1 MKKSNQT
8 RKTRV
13 TSQNRVA
20 AGKSRKHNQKRE
32 GFSGIKEIFT
42 PRRGKKLKTNR
53 YMLQTS
59 VIVVALF
66 LGLAGY
72 VVRFTLKDSVKV
84 SESSYNKRNSS
95 LSEQTKRGKTR
106 FLHFQR
112 TMKQEMRFGIIL
124 MKICLHI
131 LLDIPVMEKRVL
143 KRSVIK
149 SC

>member
-84 SESSYNKRNSS
+84 SESSYNKFFFVRADK
-95 LSEQTKRGKTR
+95 ERQD
-106 FLHFQR
+106 HQC
-112 TMKQEMRFGIIL
+112 Q
-124 MKICLHI
+124 
-131 LLDIPVMEKRVL
+131 
-143 KRSVIK
+143 
-149 SC
+149 

>member
-84 SESSYNKRNSS
+84 SESSSS
-95 LSEQTKRGKTR
+95 VPMTR

-112 TMKQEMRFGIIL
+112 TMKREMRFGIIL
-124 MKICLHI
+124 MKICLRI

>member
-53 YMLQTS
+53 YMLQTG
-59 VIVVALF
+59 VIVVAFRRVLIIKGI
-66 LGLAGY
+66 LLCQSRQRE
-72 VVRFTLKDSVKV
+72 VRSSVPM
-84 SESSYNKRNSS
+84 
-95 LSEQTKRGKTR
+95 TR

-112 TMKQEMRFGIIL
+112 TMKREMRFGIIL
-124 MKICLHI
+124 MKICLRI

-143 KRSVIK
+143 ERSVKKIY
-149 SC
+149 

>member
-84 SESSYNKRNSS
+84 SESSYNKR
-95 LSEQTKRGKTR
+95 K
-106 FLHFQR
+106 
-112 TMKQEMRFGIIL
+112 MRFGIIL
-124 MKICLHI
+124 MKICLRI